1 MPVKTPLVIVMLL
14 SVLPLVAQNPAP
26 PLSPAKDAPVVAEA
40 AAIPRFQIIH
50 AENDEANGSGLKK
63 FLILL
68 DNQTGETW
76 EYVPG
81 GFTTMANGTKQYVP
95 HYWDKIS
102 R

>member
-1 MPVKTPLVIVMLL
+1 VKTPLIIVMLL

-40 AAIPRFQIIH
+40 VALPRFQIIN
-50 AENDEANGSGLKK
+50 AENDEGNGSGLKK

-95 HYWDKIS
+95 QYWDKIG